1 MTSISPSTGNK
12 TPTTPDVSAAGPP
25 SEPDGAGDTPG
36 PGPDGSDPSSPVD
49 PGGADASTP
58 PAVAAPPRASVPPTA
73 SAPPASQAEACAPA
87 ASSRPAKALPVLQA
101 ATPQR
106 SDASRNRRL
115 LLEAAAAL
123 VEEVGVDR
131 LSTDAVAQRAGVG
144 KGTVFRHFGSRS
156 GLMLEL
162 LDHSERHFQNAY
174 MFGPAPLGPPA
185 DARTR
190 LLAFGP
196 ARLALVE
203 VQARVQQAVEQSS
216 EMRFTAPPYLLAI
229 RHLSIL
235 LRDAGVM
242 GDVTPLAYALMSPL
256 EAGLVLHQTERL
268 GMSIDHIAAAW
279 IDLASGIL
287 DVRATGAI

>member
-12 TPTTPDVSAAGPP
+12 TTTGPDASADEPPSAPDAAGERACP
-25 SEPDGAGDTPG
+25 EPDGPARPGHDTPAR
-36 PGPDGSDPSSPVD
+36 PGHD
-49 PGGADASTP
+49 T
-58 PAVAAPPRASVPPTA
+58 
-73 SAPPASQAEACAPA
+73 PASP
-87 ASSRPAKALPVLQA
+87 RPIKALPVLQA

-185 DARTR
+185 DPRTR

-235 LRDAGVM
+235 LRDAGVV
-242 GDVTPLAYALMSPL
+242 GDVEPLAYALMSPL

-268 GMSIDHIAAAW
+268 GMSIDHIGAAW

-287 DVRATGAI
+287 DVRATDRG